1 MRFLPIFIC
10 ILLGGL
16 VACAVFPLEKSA
28 AVSHLIGFPN
38 ASEELHHLRP
48 WILAFGA
55 FIPATGALWYAFAS
69 ILDRYLFRRTL
80 AAFLLITFAFFTILL
95 LFDIPDSLSEIRRA
109 DNPWSF
115 VPAYFTIKVVENLV
129 RLLPF
134 TILLALLH
142 TLSQFSSNREIVA
155 FTQSGRGILRLLA
168 PLAVLGTLLSLT
180 CLVLNYQVSP
190 MARGY
195 REALLESVSRGSTS
209 QATNV
214 LYPNT
219 EDGRMWLIGRFP
231 YNISDNE
238 PLRDVEITT
247 INPDGSLR
255 DRLKASSARWERE
268 TGTWF
273 FSEPQRLIMK
283 LDPTPAFEPELPPVM
298 AIQGWIETPSMLIQ
312 QGLDAREL
320 GVPGLH
326 DWLSDHPEPSPLS
339 SEFKTQ
345 LHYRFAQPW
354 LCLIT
359 VLLAAPLGISFS
371 RRGAGGTIV
380 LAIILSAL
388 MLFCAEVFLAF
399 GDSGQLPAIPTAW
412 ATNCIFAILALIMIQ
427 RRFSGRPIFQ
437 SFAKL
442 MGN

>member
-1 MRFLPIFIC
+1 MRFLPFFI
-10 ILLGGL
+10 LAALGVL
-16 VACAVFPLEKSA
+16 AALFLFPLEKA
-28 AVSHLIGFPN
+28 AANSHLIGFPN
-38 ASEELHHLRP
+38 ADERLHAARP
-48 WILAFGA
+48 WVLASVC
-55 FIPATGALWYAFAS
+55 FIPALGALWYAFAS

-80 AAFLLITFAFFTILL
+80 AIFLLISFAFFTILV
-95 LFDIPDSLSEIRRA
+95 LFDIPDSLPEIRA
-109 DNPWSF
+109 AQNPWSF
-115 VPAYFTIKVVENLV
+115 VPAYLTIKVVENLV

-134 TILLALLH
+134 TVLLALLH

-155 FTQSGRGILRLLA
+155 FTQSGRGIFRLLA
-168 PLAVLGTLLSLT
+168 PLAVLGSLLSLL

-190 MARGY
+190 LARGY
-195 REALLESVSRGSTS
+195 REAMLESISRGSTS

-231 YNISDNE
+231 YDLSQNE
-238 PLRDVEITT
+238 PLRDVEVTT
-247 INPDGSLR
+247 LNPDGSLR
-255 DRLKASSARWERE
+255 DRLKAASARWDRN

-273 FSEPQRLIMK
+273 FTNPHRLI
-283 LDPTPAFEPELPPVM
+283 LQVAPTPAFEPDLPEVLE
-298 AIQGWIETPSMLIQ
+298 IKDWSETPSMLIQ

-326 DWLSDHPEPSPLS
+326 DWLADHPEPTPVT
-339 SEFKTQ
+339 SEFQTQ
-345 LHYRFAQPW
+345 FHYRFAQPW

-371 RRGAGGTIV
+371 RRGAGGTVV

-399 GDSGQLPAIPTAW
+399 GDSGELPAIPSAW
-412 ATNCIFAILALIMIQ
+412 ATNLIFALLALVMIQ

-437 SFAKL
+437 TFAKW